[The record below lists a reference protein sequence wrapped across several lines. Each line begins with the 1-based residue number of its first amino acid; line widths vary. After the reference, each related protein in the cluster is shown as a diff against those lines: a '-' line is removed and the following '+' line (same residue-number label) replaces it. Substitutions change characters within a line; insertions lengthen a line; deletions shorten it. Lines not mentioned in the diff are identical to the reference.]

1 MAIYRPEEHE
11 KTKPIQTQLVLEIE
25 EMFDQVIEALE
36 TNDTAVVKESH
47 LSIQGIVNIWD

>member
-1 MAIYRPEEHE
+1 MAIIRPAGCE
-11 KTKPIQTQLVLEIE
+11 KTNPIQSQLVLEIE

-47 LSIQGIVNIWD
+47 LSIQGIVNIRD